1 MKLKL
6 NLSRPDGSHADL
18 SVTLDADCTVGALAD
33 RIGVSDP
40 HNRQPGSLD
49 TGDHWGPQTL
59 VRSDHSG
66 PVTMNPA
73 VAVIESGL
81 VSGTSVALTATQSVP
96 TATDGVAAVLDVLS
110 GPDAGRSYDLRVGS
124 NTVGRGRQCSVQLS
138 DPMVST
144 LHARIVVGDSI
155 EIIDENSSNGILM
168 GDQQVSRVS
177 LGWDDTVLLG
187 EDIISVRPQA
197 AQVTSVSGST
207 GAGPTVEF
215 NRSPRVDPTYEGEEL
230 AAPEPPAPPQK
241 RRFPIVSIV
250 APILM
255 AVILIAVMQ
264 NPRFV
269 IFLAL
274 SPLMLVGGHFEQKR
288 NAKADLEEA
297 IENFHSSL
305 SRVVAKAH
313 SIQDHE
319 RERRAVEHPG
329 TAEILEAVAN
339 RGVLLWTRRPEH
351 DRFMELR
358 LGLGTQTSRLSF
370 DVNPGRNAIPELA
383 NELDDVLTRFAHI
396 ERVPVVG
403 SFDSSGSLG
412 LAGPPDQLM
421 SVARGMVLQLLGLHS
436 PAEVV
441 LCGVASGATADRW
454 DWLKWLPHTSSDHSP
469 LTGDHLASTPPGCSN
484 LVAEL
489 TDLISDRR
497 TGAREAEAPSQL
509 PRVVVLV
516 ENDAP
521 VERNRLVT
529 LAENGPEVG
538 VHLLW
543 LAGHSTQIPAACR
556 SFVEINPADG
566 TAATG
571 RVVEGELSHPVLVE
585 PVDASNASALARS
598 LAPVVDAG
606 ALPDDQSDLPSQVS
620 FLADAGADLAS
631 LPDAVLERW
640 TESRTV
646 FPPAQYPDGVKRPT
660 LKRAGGLRALVGR
673 GKGDNLYLDLRA
685 HGPHA
690 LVGGTTGSG
699 KSEFLQTWIMGMA
712 TAHGPQRVTFLFVD
726 YKGGAAF
733 ADCVNLPHCVGL
745 VTDLSP
751 LLVRRALTS
760 LRAELR
766 YREHLLNRFGA
777 KDLLELETSG
787 NPEAPP
793 SLVIIVDEFAALV
806 QEVPEFVD
814 GVVDVAQRG
823 RSLGLH
829 LILATQRPA
838 GVIKD
843 NLRANT
849 NLRVAL
855 RMADDDDSRD
865 VIGTTEAAG
874 FDPAIPGRAVA
885 KTGPGRLISFQS
897 AYVGGWTH
905 TEKPPPSIQVETM
918 AFGPSLEWEPPE
930 VANPLVADEGPN
942 DIARLAAN
950 VIRAAE
956 QSELPEPRRPWLPEL
971 SPIYEL
977 ANLQLPRTDTE
988 IAFGVV
994 DDPDAQDQRVLSFN
1008 PDADGNMAV
1017 YGTGGS
1023 GKSAFLRTI
1032 AVSAGL
1038 TVRGGPCVVYG
1049 LDFGARGLQMLETL
1063 PHVGSI
1069 VAGDDDERVARLLRQ
1084 VHDTIDDRARRYASA
1099 QAGTITE
1106 YRAAADV
1113 PEEPRVLLLVDG
1125 IGAMRSAYETG
1136 PQAALLDLL
1145 TTIAID
1151 GRQVGV
1157 HVVLSADRTGAVPN
1171 ALAGS
1176 IQRNLVLRL
1185 ASDMDQMALGAPAD
1199 GFTGSTPPGR
1209 GFVDE
1214 QQVQVAVLGGSRNVA
1229 AQANALERLA
1239 ERLRRESV
1247 AVAPEVKRLP
1257 EHISLDS
1264 LPVALDRTGAS
1275 AAGGVDTEPVFAMD
1289 DESLGPV
1296 GFDPSTPMLIAG
1308 PTGSGRSTTVMTL
1321 VTALGRARKD
1331 SRFVLLGQKRSLLTA
1346 SPVWERS
1353 AGGVDEVTRLAGE
1366 LISELEGSDGRA
1378 KDLVLVIEGIG
1389 EFLNT
1394 DADYVLVDLLKA
1406 ARSEDVTV
1414 IAEGETPTLSG
1425 SWPLLAPIKS
1435 ARHGIVLQPDQIDGD
1450 SLFNTSFG
1458 RISRADFPPGRGM
1471 YVRSGRARRVQVA
1484 EP

>member
-33 RIGVSDP
+33 RIAASDP
-40 HNRQPGSLD
+40 HNRGSVSVG
-49 TGDHWGPQTL
+49 TADHWGPQTM

-66 PVTMNPA
+66 PVTLNPA
-73 VAVIESGL
+73 VAVVESGL
-81 VSGTSVALTATQSVP
+81 TSGASVALTPSQTVP
-96 TATDGVAAVLDVLS
+96 APSGSAAAVLDVLS
-110 GPDAGRSYDLRVGS
+110 GPDAGQRFELRTGS
-124 NTVGRGRQCSVQLS
+124 NTVGRGRQCSVRLS

-144 LHARIVVGDSI
+144 LHARVVVGESI
-155 EIIDENSSNGILM
+155 EIVDENSSNGILM

-187 EDIISVRPQA
+187 EDIISVRPHA
-197 AQVTSVSGST
+197 AQVTGVSGST
-207 GAGPTVEF
+207 GTGPTVEF
-215 NRSPRVDPTYEGEEL
+215 NRSPRVDPTYEGDEL
-230 AAPEPPAPPQK
+230 AAPEAPAPPPK

-250 APILM
+250 APIFMALM
-255 AVILIAVMQ
+255 LILVMREW
-264 NPRFV
+264 RFV
-269 IFLAL
+269 FFLAL
-274 SPLMLVGGHFEQKR
+274 SPIMLVGGHFEQKR
-288 NAKADLEEA
+288 NAKADLKEA
-297 IENFHSSL
+297 IENFHASL

-319 RERRAVEHPG
+319 RQRRCVEHPD
-329 TAEILEAVAN
+329 TTEILDAIAN

-351 DRFMELR
+351 ERFMQLR
-358 LGLGTQTSRLSF
+358 LGLGTQASRLRF

-383 NELDDVLTRFAHI
+383 NELDDVLRRFAHI

-403 SFDSSGSLG
+403 SFDTSGSIG
-412 LAGPPDQLM
+412 LAGPRDQLL
-421 SVARGMVLQLLGLHS
+421 SVARGVVLQLVGLHS

-441 LCGVASGATADRW
+441 LCGLASSTVADRW
-454 DWLKWLPHTSSDHSP
+454 DWFKWLPHTSSDHSP
-469 LTGDHLASTPPGCSN
+469 LSGDHLASTPPGCSN

-489 TDLISDRR
+489 TDVVAERQEGSK
-497 TGAREAEAPSQL
+497 EADAAPL
-509 PRVVVLV
+509 PRLVVLV

-521 VERNRLVT
+521 IERNRLVT
-529 LAENGPEVG
+529 LAENGPAVG

-543 LAGHSTQIPAACR
+543 LSGHSTQIPAACR
-556 SFVEINPADG
+556 SYVEINPADG

-571 RVVEGELSHPVLVE
+571 RVVEGELSYPVLVE
-585 PVDASNASALARS
+585 PVDESNAAALARS
-598 LAPVVDAG
+598 LAPVIDAG
-606 ALPDDQSDLPSQVS
+606 ALPDDQSDLPTQVS
-620 FLADAGADLAS
+620 FLADAGPDLAAS
-631 LPDAVLERW
+631 PEAVLERW
-640 TESRTV
+640 SESRTV
-646 FPPAQYPDGVKRPT
+646 FPPAQYPDGAQRPT

-777 KDLLELETSG
+777 KDLLELETTG

-793 SLVIIVDEFAALV
+793 SLVIVVDEFAALV

-855 RMADDDDSRD
+855 RMADEDDSRD

-885 KTGPGRLISFQS
+885 KTGPGRLLSFQS

-905 TEKPPPSIQVETM
+905 TEKPPPSIDVQTM
-918 AFGPSLEWEPPE
+918 AFGPSIEWEPPE
-930 VANPLVADEGPN
+930 PANPLVADEGPT
-942 DIARLAAN
+942 DITRLATS
-950 VIRAAE
+950 VIGAA
-956 QSELPEPRRPWLPEL
+956 SLAALPEPRRPWLPEL
-971 SPIYEL
+971 SSIYEL
-977 ANLQLPRTDTE
+977 ANLQLPRTDSE
-988 IAFGVV
+988 IAYGVI
-994 DDPDAQDQRVLSFN
+994 DDPDAQDQRVVSFR

-1017 YGTGGS
+1017 FGTGGS

-1038 TVRGGPCVVYG
+1038 TVRGGPCAVYG
-1049 LDFGARGLQMLETL
+1049 LDFGARGLQMLEAF

-1069 VAGDDDERVARLLRQ
+1069 VAGDDDERVGRLLRQ
-1084 VHDTIDDRARRYASA
+1084 LRDTIDDRARRYASA
-1099 QAGTITE
+1099 QAGTISE
-1106 YRAAADV
+1106 YRAAAGA

-1157 HVVLSADRTGAVPN
+1157 HVVLSADRTGAIPN

-1176 IQRNLVLRL
+1176 VQRNLVLRL

-1199 GFTGSTPPGR
+1199 GFTSATPPGR
-1209 GFVDE
+1209 GFIED

-1229 AQANALERLA
+1229 VQANAIERLA
-1239 ERLRRESV
+1239 ARLRRESTTE
-1247 AVAPEVKRLP
+1247 APEVKRLP
-1257 EHISLDS
+1257 EHVALDS
-1264 LPVALDRTGAS
+1264 LPVALDHTGS
-1275 AAGGVDTEPVFAMD
+1275 AVAGGPDAEPVFAMD
-1289 DESLGPV
+1289 DETLGPV

-1308 PTGSGRSTTVMTL
+1308 PAGSGRSSAVMTL
-1321 VTALGRARKD
+1321 VTAMRRARSD
-1331 SRFVLLGQKRSLLTA
+1331 SRFVLLGQKRSPLSA
-1346 SPVWERS
+1346 SSLWERS
-1353 AGGVDEVTRLAGE
+1353 ALGVEDVGRLAGE
-1366 LISELEGSDGRA
+1366 LVTELEQSDGEA
-1378 KDLVLVIEGIG
+1378 KNLVLVIEGIG

-1394 DADYVLVDLLKA
+1394 DADYTLVDLLKA
-1406 ARSEDVTV
+1406 ARAEDVTV

-1458 RISRADFPPGRGM
+1458 RVSRADFPPGRGM
-1471 YVRSGRARRVQVA
+1471 YVRSGRARRVQVG